1 MNTPV
6 LTDKAIIRL
15 IKESPDQGMRHLMT
29 QYQDVLYPYIL
40 TYVYT
45 RQDAQDILQTTF
57 IKAWKSI
64 AQFKQHSTLKTW
76 LYTIA
81 RNESLTYLKKNKR
94 YSAQD
99 VTSLL
104 QQEQAAGYFDGDDA
118 LVKLHAAINTLPQR
132 QQEVFSLRYFH
143 DMPYGE
149 IAEILHLSKGALKA
163 SYHHARKKVEQY
175 IRNATHNL

>member
-1 MNTPV
+1 MNTLV

-15 IKESPDQGMRHLMT
+15 IKENPNQGMRQLMT
-29 QYQDVLYPYIL
+29 QYQDALYPYIL

-64 AQFKQHSTLKTW
+64 AKFKQQSTLKTW

-81 RNESLTYLKKNKR
+81 RNESLTHLKKNKR

-99 VTSLL
+99 VTTLL
-104 QQEQAAGYFDGDDA
+104 QQEQADGYFDGDSA
-118 LVKLHAAINTLPQR
+118 LVQLHAAIYTLPQR
-132 QQEVFSLRYFH
+132 QQEVFSMRYFH
-143 DMPYGE
+143 DMSYGE
-149 IAEILHLSKGALKA
+149 IAEILHLSTGALKA
-163 SYHHARKKVEQY
+163 SYHHARKKVEDY
-175 IRNATHNL
+175 IRNSSHTI